1 MTTPNEPT
9 KPITAN
15 IPDNPLDTLFG
26 LNPTIDLNKEQEEG
40 YVVTTESEYA
50 TVVAEAPAEGTEEP
64 DPMAKDEE
72 DTEIDRKIDE
82 VYEAAI
88 GAFNTQTAYT
98 ELIEPRYA
106 ARNAEVAANY
116 LNIALNAATSRARV
130 KGDRMK
136 TKAFVPYNN
145 AQSKLGGQTVTAS
158 REEIM
163 RMLEDK

>member
-1 MTTPNEPT
+1 MTTTSEAVT

-26 LNPTIDLNKEQEEG
+26 LTPSVDLNEEQETNYVTTTEAD
-40 YVVTTESEYA
+40 YAVVTEDTG
-50 TVVAEAPAEGTEEP
+50 AEAAAEDPA
-64 DPMAKDEE
+64 AKDEE
-72 DTEIDRKIDE
+72 DEEIDRKIDE
-82 VYEAAI
+82 VYDAAI
-88 GAFNTQTAYT
+88 SAFNTQTAYT

-130 KGDRMK
+130 KGDRVK

-145 AQSKLGGQTVTAS
+145 SQSKLGGQTVVAS

-163 RMLEDK
+163 KMLEG